1 MARVSTNYL
10 KTRFESGDR
19 PTQQDFLDLIDT
31 LIEQSTDL
39 GTAGNNERER
49 VITGIEQSSVIDS
62 FSATEWRMVKYF
74 ISMSIA
80 PANKFYV
87 TELTILNDGTNVSV
101 SEYGIVENN
110 NGEVGTVEVEQNG
123 GNIQLIAVPASG
135 LTNPVTVRFGRI
147 GLKI

>member
-1 MARVSTNYL
+1 MARVSTSYL

-19 PTQQDFLDLIDT
+19 PSQQDFLDLIDT
-31 LIEQSTDL
+31 LIQQSTDI
-39 GTAGNNERER
+39 GTAGNNEKI
-49 VITGIEQSSVIDS
+49 VAGIEQPSVVDF

-74 ISMSIA
+74 VSISNAASS
-80 PANKFYV
+80 KFYV

-101 SEYGIVENN
+101 SEYGTIDNN

-123 GNIQLIAVPASG
+123 GNIQLIAIPTSG
-135 LTNPVTVRFGRI
+135 LTNPITVRFGRI